1 MGRKATLLVALVI
14 SALSI
19 GSAKCDQT
27 NHSELVITDE
37 TLRTASAR
45 LYVEKLTLACI
56 NGHRYS
62 RSAIERGFKRHLE
75 EMMLVLAGSGYRIVP
90 EPANNLWRHSQG
102 IAVAAEPK
110 LSDRRFGCFRRYWL
124 D

>member
-1 MGRKATLLVALVI
+1 MGRKTTLFVALVI
-14 SALSI
+14 SALPI

-37 TLRTASAR
+37 EVRTASAR
-45 LYVEKLTLACI
+45 LYTEKLTLACL

-62 RSAIERGFKRHLE
+62 RSAIERGFKRHLG

-90 EPANNLWRHSQG
+90 EPANNPWRHSPG
-102 IAVAAEPK
+102 TAVAAEPK
-110 LSDRRFGCFRRYWL
+110 LSGRRFGCFRRYWL